1 MKRSTNEKIVGW
13 LVLGSI
19 AIFLLGLLFPCLSYW
34 FDAPVFDHIAV
45 FCWITCVVPFMSLQF
60 FIPSGIYVYFF
71 SDLHVALRVIIF
83 WFLAP
88 IGNLVF
94 FFWAGTV
101 FNFLPPVK
109 TFFQLAPILLAYS
122 SSLSWALFGLGV
134 AFRLVKQKRINEGR
148 S

>member
-13 LVLGSI
+13 LILVSL
-19 AIFLLGLLFPCLSYW
+19 AIFLLGLLFPCLSSW
-34 FDAPVFDHIAV
+34 FGAPVFNHLAV
-45 FCWITCVVPFMSLQF
+45 FCWMTCVLPFMSLQF

-71 SDLHVALRVIIF
+71 SDLNVVLRVIIF

-101 FNFLPPVK
+101 FKFLPLNE
-109 TFFQLAPILLAYS
+109 TFSQAMPILLACS
-122 SSLSWALFGLGV
+122 SGLSWALFGLGV
-134 AFRLVKQKRINEGR
+134 TFRLIKQKLINEGR